1 MLIYPEK
8 EENKIQFRVR
18 IRASV
23 YKELEDYCEW
33 TNIQYKDYFI
43 KKACQYIVR
52 NDEEWINFKNQ
63 KTTPHNLINPS
74 T

>member
-33 TNIQYKDYFI
+33 ANIQHKDYFI
-43 KKACQYIVR
+43 KKACQYIFR
-52 NDEEWINFKNQ
+52 NDEES
-63 KTTPHNLINPS
+63 S
-74 T
+74 TLN